1 MAEEIVMPR
10 LGWTMEEGTLVEW
23 LKEDGAAV
31 ETGELL
37 FTVEGDKA
45 LNEIETFVGGIL
57 HLPSAA
63 PQPGDTVPVGTVLG
77 YLLEVGEQPPAY
89 EATKTNAAA
98 DTQTPAQ
105 AASTM
110 SDTEPSHA
118 VSATEPTISP
128 RARRVAA
135 ELGVDWQQLQGSGR
149 SGRIVERDVRAAQG
163 LSSAAPKATPI
174 AQRLAA
180 EAGLD
185 LAELAAQKQGGRIER
200 EDVEAAVEAARAMP
214 TTSTSQPITRVRQL
228 IAAHLSTSAHTTA
241 AVTLTTEA
249 DATELVVLRQKFKD
263 SLGQNA
269 PTYNDLLIKLSA
281 SALGKHPALNA
292 SWHNEEIQLHA
303 TVHMGVAT
311 DTDDGLLVPVIRDA
325 QSKNLQQIA
334 AETKTLFDQARQ
346 RQLKPEDMQDGTF
359 TLTNLGMY
367 GIDAFTPI
375 INLPQCAI
383 LGIGRII
390 EKPAVHDGQI
400 VVRSM
405 MALSLTF
412 DHRVLDGGPAARFL
426 DQVRSF
432 VEQPYQWLSE

>member
-77 YLLEVGEQPPAY
+77 YLLEADEQPPAY

-98 DTQTPAQ
+98 DSQTPGQ
-105 AASTM
+105 AASTI
-110 SDTEPSHA
+110 SDAEPA
-118 VSATEPTISP
+118 PTVATAAPTISP

-149 SGRIVERDVRAAQG
+149 TGRIVERDVRAAQG

-200 EDVEAAVEAARAMP
+200 EDVEAALAARALP
-214 TTSTSQPITRVRQL
+214 TSSTSQPITRVRQL
-228 IAAHLSTSAHTTA
+228 IATHLSTSAHTTA

-249 DATELVVLRQKFKD
+249 DATELVLLRQKFKD

-292 SWHNEEIQLHA
+292 SWHDEEIQFHT

-325 QSKNLQQIA
+325 QSKSLQQIA
-334 AETKTLFDQARQ
+334 AATKTLFDQARQ

-383 LGIGRII
+383 LGIGRIR

-400 VVRSM
+400 VARSM

-412 DHRVLDGGPAARFL
+412 DHRIIDGGPAARFL

-432 VEQPYQWLSE
+432 VEQPYQWLGE